1 MRTTAEK
8 RHNDWKKA
16 IRKRHIDRI
25 TSFPGSNDLYDNLH
39 QYSKNKVH
47 CSCPI
52 CRAKT
57 NNKDGK
63 GWAPVKNWS
72 RHDKRQFES
81 MENQILDNE
90 EENVI

>member
-8 RHNDWKKA
+8 RPNDWKKA

-25 TSFPGSNDLYDNLH
+25 TNLPGSDDLYDNLH

-47 CSCPI
+47 CSCPL

-57 NNKDGK
+57 NNKDRK
-63 GWAPVKNWS
+63 SWASVKNWS
-72 RHDKRQFES
+72 IRDKRQFES
-81 MENQILDNE
+81 MDNQILDNE
-90 EENVI
+90 DENVI